1 MSNRI
6 YPDISKI
13 ENSAQKST
21 FLMDGITC
29 AATLHT
35 PLETDKK
42 QYPAILMLGG
52 WGSIQQ
58 ALTLPYI
65 NQFVKAGFAV
75 MEFDYPG
82 WGLSG
87 GWPRQDINPWTRV
100 KTANAALAH
109 LKNENQVDAHAI
121 YLWGTSFGGGHVV
134 DLAAQHPDLKG
145 AIIQV
150 PMLDGLATVQAVP
163 FTKLAKFISLGFVD
177 LMKPGSPIHIPTL
190 SEAGEFGS
198 MDRDKAWEALQTA
211 LHAHNGKKYDNRV
224 TARSLLTVSFYRPW
238 KKLKNI
244 KIPMLIIGATR
255 DTVAP
260 FVAKKIKNAGNPL
273 LQVIEM
279 DADHFDPYFEPYF
292 PKTVEYQLNFLKKM
306 QTIYTP

>member
-35 PLETDKK
+35 PLEKDKK

-87 GWPRQDINPWTRV
+87 GWPRQDINPWKRV

-109 LKNENQVDAHAI
+109 LKGQAQVDAHAI

-134 DLAAQHPDLKG
+134 DLASQHPDLQG

-150 PMLDGLATVQAVP
+150 PMLDGLATVRAVP

-177 LMKPGSPIHIPTL
+177 LVKPGLPIHIRTL

-211 LHAHNGKKYDNRV
+211 LKAHDGKKYDNRV

-238 KKLKNI
+238 KKLKDI

-260 FVAKKIKNAGNPL
+260 FVPEKIKSAGNPL

-292 PKTVEYQLNFLKKM
+292 PKTVGYQLKFLEQIHTM
-306 QTIYTP
+306 QTS